1 MLSIHSCPL
10 GRLGEEN
17 TGGMSVYVRELAC
30 ELGKR
35 GHGVDVFTRAHEPTH
50 DRIVTLGRNARL
62 IHLQAGE
69 VERIPKLAIYRYIKE
84 FGHNLENFRKKEG
97 VEYNIIHSHYW
108 LSGWAGQCL
117 QKQWGI
123 PHVISFHTL
132 GAVKNAV
139 GVGEEEPKLR
149 IQTEEELAKNCQQI
163 IASTSRERNELI
175 YYCGASPD
183 RIRIIPCGVN
193 LDLFRP
199 IDQQRAR
206 RRFNMNG
213 DGVLL
218 FVGRIVPIKGLD
230 RLLMAM
236 SYLEGERPIKLLVI
250 GGDDQNP
257 TPRKDLRNLAKE
269 LGISDRVMFLGFVD
283 HEELPWFYSAADAC
297 VIPSFHESFGLVALE
312 SLACGTPVIATKVG
326 AMESIIWSG
335 QTGYVV
341 DDNTPVHLAGK
352 IFRFFSGVSGTPKP
366 IDIIRASVLQ
376 HSWSHVA
383 EAVEREYASVMKGY
397 LAEGQIFRDRRN
409 RSEPS
414 GVSGQLQQ
422 AKAFLDE

>member
-10 GRLGEEN
+10 GKLGEEN
-17 TGGMSVYVRELAC
+17 TGGMSVYVRELAR

-35 GHGVDVFTRAHEPTH
+35 GHWVDVFTRAHEPMH

-62 IHLQAGE
+62 IHPQAGE
-69 VERIPKLAIYRYIKE
+69 EERIPKLAIYNHLTE
-84 FGHNLENFRKKEG
+84 FGHNLENFRKSEG
-97 VEYNIIHSHYW
+97 VEYDIIHSHYW
-108 LSGWAGQCL
+108 LSGRAGQRM
-117 QKQWGI
+117 QKRWGI

-139 GVGEEEPKLR
+139 GIGEEEPLLR
-149 IQTEEELAKNCQQI
+149 IQSEEELVKNCQQI
-163 IASTSRERNELI
+163 IASTSRERDELI
-175 YYCGASPD
+175 HYCGASPG

-199 IDQQRAR
+199 IDKERAR
-206 RRFNMNG
+206 RRLNLNG
-213 DGVLL
+213 EGVLL

-236 SYLEGERPIKLLVI
+236 SYLEWERPIKLLVI
-250 GGDDQNP
+250 GGDEQNH
-257 TPRKDLRNLAKE
+257 TPRKNLRNLTKE
-269 LGISDRVMFLGFVD
+269 LGISDRVMFFGFVD
-283 HEELPWFYSAADAC
+283 HEELPWFYSAADVC

-352 IFRFFSGVSGTPKP
+352 IFRFLSGVSGTPKP
-366 IDIIRASVLQ
+366 IDVIRASVLQ
-376 HSWSHVA
+376 FSWSHVA

-397 LAEGQIFRDRRN
+397 I
-409 RSEPS
+409 
-414 GVSGQLQQ
+414 
-422 AKAFLDE
+422 AKG